1 MRPDT
6 TSILIFRWPSEE
18 EKFTL
23 KVEMGKCLDFSG
35 SLKALDIE
43 NKTLFLACRKTSL
56 FRPAVSYPI

>member
-1 MRPDT
+1 MRPDN
-6 TSILIFRWPSEE
+6 TSTLIFRWPSEEE

-43 NKTLFLACRKTSL
+43 KKTFC
-56 FRPAVSYPI
+56 F

>member
-1 MRPDT
+1 MKAVTRNVMRPDN
-6 TSILIFRWPSEE
+6 TSTLTFRWPSEEE

-43 NKTLFLACRKTSL
+43 KKTFC
-56 FRPAVSYPI
+56 F